1 MALAPTL
8 SRKRGMFGTIGQQ
21 SLPTLAGGGMGGG
34 QVPADTAMAATEMPR
49 KRGIFGQGG
58 VGRSIAGNV
67 GDFLLQYAG
76 MQPIYQPAM
85 QAQQMASAQE
95 QQRNSQLADWVWKQK
110 WERDNPA
117 PRSPT
122 NFEQILDAAGI
133 QGDER
138 VGLLRRKA
146 ENDAAGVPV
155 GVDVQNADGSITRQ
169 YVRPGTL
176 GGGSGP
182 AAGSIEDGYRFK
194 GGDPADKNNW
204 EPVGASEDEATAI
217 VSAAQRTKVIAPDAL
232 ARIQQALGPN
242 GRAAAD
248 EWMRKNG
255 ITVGGPR

>member
-85 QAQQMASAQE
+85 QAQQMATAQE

-176 GGGSGP
+176 GG
-182 AAGSIEDGYRFK
+182 AAPTG
-194 GGDPADKNNW
+194 
-204 EPVGASEDEATAI
+204 PVGKLTPIGGGGAPQ
-217 VSAAQRTKVIAPDAL
+217 VSSAPSAPDYLTRDQYNAYVEV
-232 ARIQQALGPN
+232 AGKE
-242 GRAAAD
+242 AAD
-248 EWMRKNG
+248 RYLRTYGMRIRN
-255 ITVGGPR
+255 